1 MIVRHAQCVD
11 LAITWVDTFAQ
22 RVSSV
27 DIHIRDLCRQR
38 DEHTHRHIYMYIY
51 VCIYIYD
58 TYVYIY
64 IYTYIYIHTHIE
76 ICIYLHTCTKPSI
89 QRTNLARRFF
99 TWVTIFPI
107 VCTTEAGFH
116 IMRWLVATL
125 PQLYY
130 ILYALCG
137 GGSLLSIACF
147 LFCQIKS
154 ETKIPWVEVLLK
166 IWFHPK

>member
-1 MIVRHAQCVD
+1 MDQN
-11 LAITWVDTFAQ
+11 LAGPWVLQQVIIFHSL
-22 RVSSV
+22 RSV
-27 DIHIRDLCRQR
+27 LK
-38 DEHTHRHIYMYIY
+38 HTCTSLYICCMYN
-51 VCIYIYD
+51 IYD
-58 TYVYIY
+58 IYNIY

-130 ILYALCG
+130 ILYALCS